1 MSPAGGFFPP
11 VCPNCHFQISNQER
25 KMAPSQRGSRSSD
38 NPGFN
43 PGSVAS
49 TGVQDIL
56 RDIMPVLA
64 RLQMR
69 APQMPSPGP
78 ASPLSAEAAAAV
90 ALVSDMG
97 ADSLRR
103 LTAYLDAHAGKFEG
117 LENCVPLVTTAAH
130 ALAAGDYARSF
141 TLIFDVYR
149 AIAVFRA
156 DDPNLPL
163 PASIKP
169 ADMARGDSGET
180 HPDASPPRPAH

>member
-1 MSPAGGFFPP
+1 
-11 VCPNCHFQISNQER
+11 
-25 KMAPSQRGSRSSD
+25 MAPSAFRKSFGTLCRCWSAFRRG
-38 NPGFN
+38 
-43 PGSVAS
+43 
-49 TGVQDIL
+49 L
-56 RDIMPVLA
+56 RKRLA
-64 RLQMR
+64 GT
-69 APQMPSPGP
+69 S
-78 ASPLSAEAAAAV
+78 SPLPAETAAAV

-103 LTAYLDAHAGKFEG
+103 LTAYLDAHVGQFEG

-156 DDPNLPL
+156 EDPTLPL

-169 ADMARGDSGET
+169 APMARGDNGESQS
-180 HPDASPPRPAH
+180 DASPPRPAH

>member
-1 MSPAGGFFPP
+1 LPEFSFHIG
-11 VCPNCHFQISNQER
+11 HQER
-25 KMAPSQRGSRSSD
+25 KMAPSQRGSRSLD

-43 PGSVAS
+43 PGGLAS
-49 TGVQDIL
+49 SGVQDIL

-64 RLQMR
+64 RLQTR
-69 APQMPSPGP
+69 APQMQSPP
-78 ASPLSAEAAAAV
+78 FSPLSAEAAAAV

-130 ALAAGDYARSF
+130 ALAAGDYARCF

-149 AIAVFRA
+149 AIAIFRA
-156 DDPNLPL
+156 EDPNLPL
-163 PASIKP
+163 PASIN
-169 ADMARGDSGET
+169 AAAMARGDSGE
-180 HPDASPPRPAH
+180 PQSDASPPRPAH

>member
-1 MSPAGGFFPP
+1 
-11 VCPNCHFQISNQER
+11 
-25 KMAPSQRGSRSSD
+25 MAPSQRGSRSSD

-43 PGSVAS
+43 PGSIAS

-117 LENCVPLVTTAAH
+117 LRKLCSARHDGGPC
-130 ALAAGDYARSF
+130 AGGGRLRTILHLD
-141 TLIFDVYR
+141 
-149 AIAVFRA
+149 FRCLSRHRRF
-156 DDPNLPL
+156 P
-163 PASIKP
+163 
-169 ADMARGDSGET
+169 G
-180 HPDASPPRPAH
+180 